1 MTTILQSVLSFGV
14 EEEFVLVDPVTRRTV
29 PRAPEVI
36 KLASEH
42 LDERVQS
49 EFFATQ
55 IEFISRPHQDAAG
68 LRQDLA
74 RGRRILCDAAERSG
88 CRLAAAASAV
98 LSPDPLPIAD
108 STRYRLLARRF
119 EAVVAGMDSES
130 SGCHIHVGTL
140 DAATALR
147 AAGLLRPWLPTLQ
160 ALAVNSPFAASRDH
174 GCCSWRHFESLLWP
188 TMGPPPVLE
197 LDGYER
203 RVRMLEDRGTIL
215 DRKMI
220 DWYARPS
227 EHVPTVEVR
236 VLDVNPD
243 IDVTVFLAIALRG
256 LVAALLSEDEGSPA
270 LAPVTE
276 DQVLAA
282 HESAARAGLDAWGL
296 DGRTGAE
303 VPMRQSV
310 ESLLEY
316 IGPQVEKLGDAG
328 ELRVLAAALAA
339 RGTGADRQRADF
351 ERRHSLV
358 DVVDGIVE
366 RTCGAAGF
374 SGR

>member
-55 IEFISRPHQDAAG
+55 IEFNTQPHQDVAG
-68 LRQDLA
+68 LRRDLA

-88 CRLAAAASAV
+88 CLLAAAASAV
-98 LSPDPLPIAD
+98 LSPDSLPIAD
-108 STRYRLLARRF
+108 STRYRTLARRF
-119 EAVVAGMDSES
+119 AAVVAGLDSES
-130 SGCHIHVGTL
+130 SGCHIHIGTL
-140 DAATALR
+140 DPATALLV
-147 AAGLLRPWLPTLQ
+147 AGRLRPWLPTLQ
-160 ALAVNSPFAASRDH
+160 ALAVNSPFAAGRDH

-197 LDGYER
+197 PDAYER
-203 RVRMLEDRGTIL
+203 RVRMLIDRGTIL

-243 IDVTVFLAIALRG
+243 IDVTVSLAVVLRG
-256 LVAALLSEDEGSPA
+256 LVAALLAEDEGTA
-270 LAPVTE
+270 LTSVSE

-282 HESAARAGLDAWGL
+282 HESAARAGLEGCGI
-296 DGRTGAE
+296 DGRSGE
-303 VPMRQSV
+303 ELPMRQSV
-310 ESLLEY
+310 ETLLEY
-316 IGPQVEKLGDAG
+316 VAPQVERLGDAG
-328 ELRVLAAALAA
+328 ELRALRAVLAG

-351 ERRHSLV
+351 GRRHSLV
-358 DVVDGIVE
+358 DVVDGVVA
-366 RTCGAAGF
+366 RTQP
-374 SGR
+374 